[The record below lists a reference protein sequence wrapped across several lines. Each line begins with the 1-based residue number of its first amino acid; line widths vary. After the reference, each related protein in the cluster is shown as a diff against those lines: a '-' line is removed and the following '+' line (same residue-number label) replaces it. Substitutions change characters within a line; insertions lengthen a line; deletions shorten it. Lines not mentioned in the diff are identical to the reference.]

1 MFYFKGYYSSRK
13 GHRGGGRGHPLGQA
27 GPDLQQELF
36 WVVKVNILED
46 FEKRLEPE
54 ALQVSKILFRKKQK
68 LAYQYNK
75 RFDRRIKV

>member
-1 MFYFKGYYSSRK
+1 M
-13 GHRGGGRGHPLGQA
+13 GQA

-68 LAYQYNK
+68 
-75 RFDRRIKV
+75 

>member
-54 ALQVSKILFRKKQK
+54 ALQVRFCFVKSKNK
-68 LAYQYNK
+68 LINITSAS
-75 RFDRRIKV
+75 IGA